1 MTELQ
6 SHPDRT
12 LALHIEQIQ
21 LAIRTI
27 LQRHGTSYPILG
39 YWAEEAARFHD
50 GGKATPMFQEFIKD
64 PLNYHGDKDL
74 KQHTILSTI
83 ITLLHSADQQWD
95 PLMTLAVALS
105 VRGHHGRLPTL
116 PDPTSQTPSG
126 AYDLSQFSKADRFL
140 SILAEQIPVLSGES
154 LASALDIRWAREPS
168 DVFRTIRDAK
178 RRLTSVWKQWRKL
191 AQSDEAQIIFRLQV
205 QFVFSLLLEADKAF
219 LAIHDPERYID
230 SPFHP
235 WDPLWVDSLIAHRPQ
250 RNDAMAVIRNQ
261 VRETVTKTLQNS
273 ASSDR
278 LFSLTAPTGVG
289 KTLLA
294 ASWSLALRKEAQ
306 DAGHPPPQIIIIQP
320 YLSITD
326 QTVDVWRKLL
336 SDSLSSEVSWLL
348 PVHSLAPRTYDQS
361 LEPQEES
368 FFIDTWRSDVIVTTY
383 DQFLMTLF
391 DDRARH
397 QMRFHHLWDALIV
410 IDEVQALPP
419 KLWAPLQQAIE
430 TLSSLSRTR
439 VLLMSATLPNVFSQT
454 TPLLAEPE
462 SVYSKLGRY
471 QLVVRREPCAL
482 EEFISHVVAELPNW
496 LAAQQRVLITLNTRA
511 SARAVRSAL
520 SLAWPD
526 DVSERLYFITTDVT
540 PRDRKRQIKEI
551 QKAAVLHTPCVVV
564 STQTVEAGVDL
575 DMSHVIRDFAP
586 WDSLVQIAGRC
597 NRENQRDRETVEIWN
612 LYPSS
617 SSRPYSG
624 MIYDPLYL
632 QETQHLLN
640 ENSIILEEDTL
651 VYSQRYFHRLA
662 QVMDTGSEYAQKYRQ
677 FQPRED
683 IRVVLRGDPR
693 EDYEFLVLE
702 EDPELER
709 CILETQQIPDRW
721 LRRES
726 WRRLSPRI
734 AEVSIRV
741 TARSGFA
748 PESLGRSLTDDLWV
762 LDPSRYHPDRGL
774 LIDEATIIL

>member
-1 MTELQ
+1 MTELR

-12 LALHIEQIQ
+12 LALHIEQVQ
-21 LAIRTI
+21 LAVRAI
-27 LQRHGTSYPILG
+27 LQRHSNPYPLLG
-39 YWAEEAARFHD
+39 YWAKEAARFHD

-64 PLNYHGDKDL
+64 PLNYHGNKDL
-74 KQHTILSTI
+74 KQHTPLSTVI
-83 ITLLHSADQQWD
+83 ALLHSADQQWD
-95 PLMTLAVALS
+95 PLMTLAVVLS

-116 PDPTSQTPSG
+116 PDPKSQTPSG
-126 AYDLSQFSKADRFL
+126 AYALDRFSKDDRLL
-140 SILAEQIPVLSGES
+140 SILTEQIPVLSGES
-154 LASALDIRWAREPS
+154 LASALNITWTLESS
-168 DVFRTIRDAK
+168 DVYQTIRDAK
-178 RRLTSVWKQWRKL
+178 RRLTTVWKQWRKL

-235 WDPLWVDSLIAHRPQ
+235 WDPLWVDSLIARRPHT
-250 RNDAMAVIRNQ
+250 NDTMAVIRNQ
-261 VRETVTKTLQNS
+261 VRETVAKSLRNS
-273 ASSDR
+273 VSSDR

-294 ASWSLALRKEAQ
+294 ASWALALRKEAQ
-306 DAGHPPPQIIIIQP
+306 NAGHPPPQIIIIQP

-326 QTVDVWRKLL
+326 QTVEVWRKLL
-336 SDSLSSEVSWLL
+336 SDPLSSDASWLM
-348 PVHSLAPRTYDQS
+348 PAHSLATRDYDQR

-430 TLSSLSRTR
+430 TLSNLSRTR
-439 VLLMSATLPNVFSQT
+439 ILLMSATLPNVFSQT

-462 SVYSKLGRY
+462 SVYSQLGRY
-471 QLVVRREPCAL
+471 QLVVRESCAL

-496 LAAQQRVLITLNTRA
+496 LATQQRVLITLNTRA

-526 DVSERLYFITTDVT
+526 DAPESLYFITTDVT

-551 QKAAVLHTPCVVV
+551 QTASRLHTPCMVV

-575 DMSHVIRDFAP
+575 DMTHVIRDFAP

-597 NRENQRDRETVEIWN
+597 NRENQRSRETVEIWK
-612 LYPSS
+612 LHPSP

-624 MIYDPLYL
+624 MIYDSLYL

-640 ENSIILEEDTL
+640 ESSIILEEDTL

-662 QVMDTGSEYAQKYRQ
+662 QVMDTGSEYAKKHRQ

-683 IRVVLRGDPR
+683 IRVVLRGEPR
-693 EDYEFLVLE
+693 QDYEFLVLE
-702 EDPELER
+702 EDPDLEQ
-709 CILETQQIPDRW
+709 CILETQQIADRW

-726 WRRLSPRI
+726 WGRLSPRI

-741 TARSGFA
+741 TARAGFT

-762 LDPSRYHPDRGL
+762 LDPSHYHPNCGL
-774 LIDEATIIL
+774 LIDEGTIIL